1 MTDQADAGL
10 ARIPDACTLPAAE
23 RPGRAAEFARVLA
36 DTVRGAERVRPALL
50 RLDLRPDPDA
60 AARMAALAAAETACC
75 SFFTFTMTLA
85 GGTLTLDVSV
95 PEQHV
100 ATLDAL
106 IPARLAEP
114 GLGSART

>member
-1 MTDQADAGL
+1 MTDQAGTGL
-10 ARIPDACTLPAAE
+10 TWVPDACTLPAAE
-23 RPGRAAEFARVLA
+23 RPLRQAAFAQALA
-36 DTVRGAERVRPALL
+36 DTAQGAERLRAGLL

-85 GGTLTLDVSV
+85 GGALTLDVSV
-95 PEQHV
+95 PEEHV

-106 IPARLAEP
+106 LPARLAGP
-114 GLGSART
+114 GRGRA

>member
-1 MTDQADAGL
+1 MTDQADAGP
-10 ARIPDACTLPAAE
+10 AWIPDACALPAAE
-23 RPGRAAEFARVLA
+23 RPVRAAEFAQVLA
-36 DTVRGAERVRPALL
+36 DVVRGAERPRPGLL
-50 RLDLRPDPDA
+50 RLDLRPGPDA

-85 GGTLTLDVSV
+85 GGALTMDVSV

-106 IPARLAEP
+106 IPGHLAGGARND
-114 GLGSART
+114 SA